1 MTEVMVAH
9 AQFCEYT
16 KTTQLHTSKDKLELH
31 VNSIS
36 ISNSGFFVKQMVRLS
51 PRTQGRQ

>member
-31 VNSIS
+31 VNCIS